1 MVSRTIS
8 MGYQPLC
15 ASSPRNP
22 SLRLKHSPCMPFK
35 KPATSASCLS
45 QSPLQFIIH
54 SCRFI
59 RLSAAS
65 TGRPFQLHLRL
76 IHDPINAGLS
86 KRLTSV
92 KASLTG
98 QNFVWIVMSLF
109 SFWTILW
116 KPGNK
121 VEITK
126 LHISNQY
133 SNAVVL
139 TSNAEIE
146 MVGRKIDWK

>member
-22 SLRLKHSPCMPFK
+22 SSRLKHSPCMPFK

-59 RLSAAS
+59 RLSVAS

-146 MVGRKIDWK
+146 MDVER

>member
-22 SLRLKHSPCMPFK
+22 SLRLKNSLCIPFK

-65 TGRPFQLHLRL
+65 MGRPFQLHLRL

-98 QNFVWIVMSLF
+98 QNFVDCYVVVF
-109 SFWTILW
+109 FWRILW
-116 KPGNK
+116 NPGNK
-121 VEITK
+121 GRNNKTTYFKSIFKCCGFNVM
-126 LHISNQY
+126 ISRN
-133 SNAVVL
+133 VD
-139 TSNAEIE
+139 
-146 MVGRKIDWK
+146 GK